1 MGADDRKGPTTAGPE
16 SAGGAD
22 AATTPWLSW
31 VALALAGIATAL
43 FAWRTVYPPQRS
55 RHPLPAEKPPGAFHR
70 VQAVLGPLALH
81 MDDGSVVT
89 LAGVVAPQDA
99 VQAAR
104 LTARIEAL
112 APPGT
117 RVYVEIEPVRAGG
130 APATF
135 ASVYLPPPGASP
147 SRPFPYGDSQLLNAT
162 LVQEGFARA
171 DLAQFYRYTNEFEML
186 ENDARRNQRGI
197 WKPPPAQDPPI
208 AGPGQ

>member
-1 MGADDRKGPTTAGPE
+1 MSAGDRKGSTAGPG
-16 SAGGAD
+16 SAGGAEA
-22 AATTPWLSW
+22 AATPWPVW
-31 VALALAGIATAL
+31 VALALAGVATAL
-43 FAWRTVYPPQRS
+43 FAWRTVYPPRRS
-55 RHPLPAEKPPGAFHR
+55 RHPLPVEKPSGAFHR
-70 VQAVLGPLALH
+70 VQAVLGPLALR
-81 MDDGSVVT
+81 MEDGSVVT

-99 VQAAR
+99 AQAAR
-104 LTARIEAL
+104 VTARIEAL

-117 RVYVEIEPVRAGG
+117 RVYVEVEPVRSGG

-171 DLAQFYRYTNEFEML
+171 DLAQLYRYTNEFEMI

-197 WKPPPAQDPPI
+197 WKPPPAREPPSVDPSE
-208 AGPGQ
+208 